1 MKKKLLVG
9 LIGCMLAFSLVG
21 CNTVN
26 TSNDVDIADTTSN
39 NTMEYIGNINNEIEE
54 YRDSETGVH
63 YFVFRAHY
71 KGGMC
76 PRYDADGTLYV
87 D

>member
-9 LIGCMLAFSLVG
+9 LIGCMLVFSLTG
-21 CNTVN
+21 CNTIN
-26 TSNDVDIADTTSN
+26 TSNDITDTTTSN
-39 NTMEYIGNINNEIEE
+39 DAMEYVGNINNEIEE

-63 YFVFRAHY
+63 YFIFRAYY
-71 KGGMC
+71 KAGMC
-76 PRYDADGTLYV
+76 PRYNADGTLYV

>member
-1 MKKKLLVG
+1 MKKRLLVG

-21 CNTVN
+21 CNTNN
-26 TSNDVDIADTTSN
+26 TNNDTTDTTTSN

-63 YFVFRAHY
+63 YFVFRAYY

-76 PRYDADGTLYV
+76 PRYNADGTLYV

>member
-9 LIGCMLAFSLVG
+9 LIGCMLVFLLTG
-21 CNTVN
+21 CNTIN
-26 TSNDVDIADTTSN
+26 TSNDITDTTTSN
-39 NTMEYIGNINNEIEE
+39 DAMEYVGNINNEIEE

-63 YFVFRAHY
+63 YFIFRACY
-71 KGGMC
+71 KAGMC
-76 PRYDADGTLYV
+76 PRYNADGTLYV